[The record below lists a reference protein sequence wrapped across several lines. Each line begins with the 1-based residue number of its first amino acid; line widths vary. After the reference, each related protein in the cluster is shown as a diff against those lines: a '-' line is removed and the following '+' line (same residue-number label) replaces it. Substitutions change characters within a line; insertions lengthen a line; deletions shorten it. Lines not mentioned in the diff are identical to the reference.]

1 MEESNDVNNYFVEK
15 RYPTGPDDERLMKFS
30 KEQLRLIVWSYAC
43 QLNKYEKGI
52 AHIAKWMDAED
63 INWADFDRSFFP
75 KELLKLID

>member
-1 MEESNDVNNYFVEK
+1 MVEAK
-15 RYPTGPDDERLMKFS
+15 IEGPNDERLMKFS

-43 QLNKYEKGI
+43 QLNKYEEGI

-63 INWADFDRSFFP
+63 INWADGYVSSFFT